1 MDSMMVDAME
11 QQEQAEIDALLA
23 LASQPTETA
32 SSRSRSESM
41 YFSDDEDYD
50 SIFMEL
56 ISAKQSD
63 QTMSED
69 VDMS

>member
-32 SSRSRSESM
+32 SLRSRPESM

-56 ISAKQSD
+56 ISAKRSD